1 MTPAP
6 MRARPRVLT
15 LLIAALAL
23 LVAAPALA
31 QTSKPV
37 DAAMERARTAM
48 VSDPDEGLKLVGD
61 AEVLAQRLPAG
72 RDRTIALA
80 TAKWLRSEG
89 YLRLHDVAKA
99 RPLIAQALADIAPIK
114 EPIKLR
120 GDLLLSLGSLQ
131 MDDSKAAAA
140 LESYQR
146 AFRIFQSLGEKRSMS
161 LANYYLGGLYSA
173 ANDNLQAEKYYAAAA
188 EAYDGD
194 PMLSLTLHN
203 NRGNVLLVLERYDEA
218 DGEYAK
224 AIAIARQLGNPLLEA
239 RILSNL
245 ARSQVENGKLDAADA
260 TLARGFSLTRGSEAL
275 GFRQQML
282 ATAARV
288 AMKRGDLPKAKRLIT
303 EAFAGVDLTST
314 SATFRDAHTIA
325 YLIFSKIGEPE
336 LALKHLEA
344 VRRLKDASTEVAT
357 TTSAALA
364 AANFDFK
371 NKEVQIANLK
381 AEELRRAARFQL
393 ILFLSIGLAT
403 LIVIA
408 ALAWGLISIRRSRNR
423 VAAANIVLGETNEAL
438 EKALKAKT
446 EFLAT
451 TSHEIRT
458 PLNGILG
465 MTQVMLHDGKLDPA
479 TRDRIGIVHSAGVTM
494 RSLVDDILDVA
505 KMETGNLTVDAAPM
519 DLCAMLKDV
528 TRIWE
533 EQARTKGL
541 AFNLHLSH
549 APHWIVSDSG
559 RLRQIVFNLLS
570 NAIKFTE
577 KGGVSLRV
585 VAEGE
590 GEEARLKLSITD
602 TGIGIPAE
610 KRDEIFESFKQADS
624 GTTRQF
630 GGTGLGL
637 TICRNLAQALGGDIA
652 VESAEGHGSTFIV
665 DLPLVPAEAPEIEAG
680 PTANGTM
687 LVLDRN
693 PIARSMLKTLL
704 EPRVGA
710 LRFLATPDEAL
721 EALDQPGISHLVVD
735 EGTLKAAG
743 EDVFGTLA
751 ALAAAADTAGAASA
765 ILWLKPDAE
774 ICTALRA
781 TGIGQVIEKP
791 VTAAGLIE
799 ALIPQAEENSD
810 NPGSG
815 PLVSRAA

>member
-1 MTPAP
+1 VTPAAK
-6 MRARPRVLT
+6 RARPRVLT
-15 LLIAALAL
+15 LLIALLAL
-23 LVAAPALA
+23 FAAAPALA
-31 QTSKPV
+31 DAKV

-48 VSDPDEGLKLVGD
+48 VSDPDQGLKLVGE
-61 AEVLAQRLPAG
+61 AEALALKLPAS

-89 YLRLHDVAKA
+89 YLRLNDVARA
-99 RPLIAQALADIAPIK
+99 RPLIAQALSDISSIR

-131 MDDSKAAAA
+131 MDDGKAAAA

-146 AFRIFQSLGEKRSMS
+146 AYRIFEALNERRSMS
-161 LANYYLGGLYSA
+161 LAKYYLGGLYSA
-173 ANDNLQAEKYYAAAA
+173 ANDNSKAEQYYAEAAA
-188 EAYDGD
+188 IYDGD

-203 NRGNVLLVLERYDEA
+203 NRGNVLLAAERYDEA
-218 DGEYAK
+218 EAEYGK
-224 AIAIARQLGNPLLEA
+224 AIQIAQELGKPLLEA
-239 RILSNL
+239 RILGNL
-245 ARSQVENGKLDAADA
+245 ARSQVEARKLDAAEA
-260 TLARGFSLTRGSEAL
+260 TLARGFALTRGADAL
-275 GFRQQML
+275 GFRQQLL

-288 AMKRGDLPKAKRLIT
+288 AMDRGDLPKARRLIT
-303 EAFAGVDLTST
+303 QAFDGVDLATTS
-314 SATFRDAHTIA
+314 SAFREAHLFA
-325 YLIFSKIGEPE
+325 YMIFSKTGDDA
-336 LALKHLEA
+336 LALRHLEA
-344 VRRLKDASTEVAT
+344 VRRLKDQATEVAT
-357 TTSAALA
+357 NTSAALA

-371 NKEVQIANLK
+371 NKEVQIANMK
-381 AEELRRAARFQL
+381 AEELRRSARFQL
-393 ILFLSIGLAT
+393 ILFSSLGVAT

-408 ALAWGLISIRRSRNR
+408 ALAWGLLSIRRSRNK

-465 MTQVMLHDGKLDPA
+465 MTQVMLADTRLDA
-479 TRDRIGIVHSAGVTM
+479 STRDRIGIVHGAGVTM

-519 DLCAMLKDV
+519 DLCAMLKEV
-528 TRIWE
+528 TRLWD
-533 EQARTKGL
+533 EQARAKGL

-590 GEEARLKLSITD
+590 GDAGRLRLSVTD

-610 KRDEIFESFKQADS
+610 KREEIFESFKQADS

-637 TICRNLAQALGGDIA
+637 TICRNLAQALGGDIS
-652 VESAEGHGSTFIV
+652 VEGAEGAGSTFIV
-665 DLPLVPAEAPEIEAG
+665 DLPLVLAEAPEAEAG
-680 PTANGTM
+680 PAAQGTM
-687 LVLDRN
+687 LILDRN

-721 EALDQPGISHLVVD
+721 AALAETGVTQLVIDEA
-735 EGTLKAAG
+735 TLKAAG
-743 EDVFGTLA
+743 EDHFATLA
-751 ALAAAADTAGAASA
+751 SLAAAAKAAGATSA
-765 ILWLKPDAE
+765 VLWLKPDEATRE
-774 ICTALRA
+774 ALQA
-781 TGIGQVIEKP
+781 SGVGQVVEKP
-791 VTAAGLIE
+791 VSGATLIDS
-799 ALIPQAEENSD
+799 LIPHAEENFD
-810 NPGSG
+810 KPGPG
-815 PLVSRAA
+815 PLVSQAA

>member
-1 MTPAP
+1 
-6 MRARPRVLT
+6 MRARPRVLS
-15 LLIAALAL
+15 LLIAVLAL
-23 LVAAPALA
+23 FAAAPALA
-31 QTSKPV
+31 QTPV
-37 DAAMERARTAM
+37 DKAMDRARTVM
-48 VSDPDEGLKLVGD
+48 VSDPDEGLKLVGA
-61 AEVLAQRLPAG
+61 AETLALAMPAG

-89 YLRLHDVAKA
+89 YLRLNDAAKA
-99 RPLIAQALADIAPIK
+99 RPLIAQALADIDPIR

-131 MDDSKAAAA
+131 MDDGEAAKALA
-140 LESYQR
+140 SYQR
-146 AFRIFQSLGEKRSMS
+146 AFRIFQQLGDKRSMS

-173 ANDNLQAEKYYAAAA
+173 ANDNAKAEQYYAAAA
-188 EAYDGD
+188 EVYDGD

-203 NRGNVLLVLERYDEA
+203 NRGNVLLVLERYVEA
-218 DGEYAK
+218 AAEYGK
-224 AIAIARQLGNPLLEA
+224 AIEIARQLGKPLLEA
-239 RILSNL
+239 RVLGNL
-245 ARSQVENGKLDAADA
+245 ARSQVEARNYDDAEA
-260 TLARGFSLTRGSEAL
+260 TLARGFALTRGADAL
-275 GFRQQML
+275 GFRQQLL

-288 AMKRGDLPKAKRLIT
+288 AMERGDLPKARRLVT
-303 EAFAGVDLTST
+303 QAFEGVDLTAT
-314 SATFRDAHTIA
+314 SSAFREAHLFA
-325 YLIFSKIGEPE
+325 YMIFSKTGDAG

-344 VRRLKDASTEVAT
+344 VRRLKDQATEVAT

-371 NKEVQIANLK
+371 NKEVQIANMK
-381 AEELRRAARFQL
+381 AEQAARSAAFQRT
-393 ILFLSIGLAT
+393 LFLSLGAAT

-408 ALAWGLISIRRSRNR
+408 ALAWGLISIRRSRNK
-423 VAAANIVLGETNEAL
+423 VAAANVVLGETNVAL

-465 MTQVMLHDGKLDPA
+465 MTQVMLADPRLGPEV
-479 TRDRIGIVHSAGVTM
+479 RDRIGIVHGAGVTM

-519 DLCAMLKDV
+519 DLCAMLKEV

-541 AFNLHLSH
+541 SFNLHLSH
-549 APHWIVSDSG
+549 APHWIVSDAG

-590 GEEARLKLSITD
+590 GEGARLRLAVTD

-610 KRDEIFESFKQADS
+610 KREEIFESFKQADS

-637 TICRNLAQALGGDIA
+637 TICRNLSQALGGDIS
-652 VESAEGHGSTFIV
+652 VESADGEGSTFTV
-665 DLPLVPAEAPEIEAG
+665 DLPLVLAEAPEAEAG
-680 PTANGTM
+680 PTAQGTM

-710 LRFLATPDEAL
+710 LRFLAAPQ
-721 EALDQPGISHLVVD
+721 EALDALAEPGVTHLVID

-743 EDVFGTLA
+743 DDPYAVLA
-751 ALAAAADTAGAASA
+751 GLVAAAREAGAASA
-765 ILWLKPDAE
+765 ILWLKPDEAVRG
-774 ICTALRA
+774 ALQA
-781 TGIGQVIEKP
+781 SGVDQVIEKP
-791 VTAAGLIE
+791 VSGA
-799 ALIPQAEENSD
+799 ALIDAIISDAEENSD
-810 NPGSG
+810 KPGPG
-815 PLVSRAA
+815 PLVSQAA

>member
-1 MTPAP
+1 
-6 MRARPRVLT
+6 
-15 LLIAALAL
+15 LLIALLAL
-23 LVAAPALA
+23 FVAAPATA
-31 QTSKPV
+31 QKPV
-37 DAAMERARTAM
+37 DAAIERARTVM
-48 VSDPDEGLKLVGD
+48 VSNPEEGLTLVGE
-61 AEVLAQRLPAG
+61 AETLAQRLPAG

-89 YLRLHDVAKA
+89 YLRLNDVAKA
-99 RPLIAQALADIAPIK
+99 GPLIAQALADIASIK

-131 MDDSKAAAA
+131 MDDGKAAAA

-146 AFRIFQSLGEKRSMS
+146 AFRVFQQLGEKRSMS

-173 ANDNLQAEKYYAAAA
+173 ANDNSQAEKYYAAAA
-188 EAYDGD
+188 EVYDGD

-203 NRGNVLLVLERYDEA
+203 NRGNVLLSLERYLEA
-218 DGEYAK
+218 DAEYGK
-224 AIAIARQLGNPLLEA
+224 ALAIARQLGKPLLEA
-239 RILSNL
+239 RVLGNL
-245 ARSQVENGKLDAADA
+245 ARSQVEARKLDAAEA
-260 TLARGFSLTRGSEAL
+260 TLARGFALTRGADGL
-275 GFRQQML
+275 GFRQQLL

-288 AMKRGDLPKAKRLIT
+288 AMERGDLPKAKRLIMQ
-303 EAFAGVDLTST
+303 AFDGVDLTTT
-314 SATFRDAHTIA
+314 SSAFREAHLFA
-325 YLIFSKIGEPE
+325 YMIFSKTGDLV

-344 VRRLKDASTEVAT
+344 VRRLKDQSTEVAT

-393 ILFLSIGLAT
+393 TLFTSIGVAT

-408 ALAWGLISIRRSRNR
+408 ALAWGLISIRRSRNK

-465 MTQVMLHDGKLDPA
+465 MTQVMLADQRLDPP

-541 AFNLHLSH
+541 AFNLHLTH
-549 APHWIVSDSG
+549 APHWIVTDAG

-590 GEEARLKLSITD
+590 GEGARLKLSIAD
-602 TGIGIPAE
+602 TGIGIPAG
-610 KRDEIFESFKQADS
+610 KREEIFESFKQADS

-637 TICRNLAQALGGDIA
+637 TICRNLAQALGGDIR
-652 VESAEGHGSTFIV
+652 VEGAEGSGSTFIV
-665 DLPLVPAEAPEIEAG
+665 DLPLVLAEAPEIEAG
-680 PTANGTM
+680 PTAQGTM
-687 LVLDRN
+687 LVLDHN

-710 LRFLATPDEAL
+710 LRFLATPAEAL
-721 EALDQPGISHLVVD
+721 EALDQPGIAHLVID

-743 EDVFGTLA
+743 EDIYGTLA
-751 ALAAAADTAGAASA
+751 RLVTVADAAGAASA

-774 ICTALRA
+774 ICTALAA

-791 VTAAGLIE
+791 VTAANLIE
-799 ALIPQAEENSD
+799 SLLPQGEENSD
-810 NPGSG
+810 KPGSG

>member
-1 MTPAP
+1 
-6 MRARPRVLT
+6 MRVRPRVLT
-15 LLIAALAL
+15 FLIAAFAL
-23 LVAAPALA
+23 MGAAPVFA
-31 QTSKPV
+31 QTPAPV
-37 DAAMERARTAM
+37 AAAMERARTAM
-48 VSDPDEGLKLVGD
+48 VSNPEEGLKLVGE
-61 AEVLAQRLPAG
+61 AEALAQRMPAG

-80 TAKWLRSEG
+80 TTKWLRSEA
-89 YLRLHDVAKA
+89 YLRLNDVTKA

-131 MDDSKAAAA
+131 MDDGQAAAA

-146 AFRIFQSLGEKRSMS
+146 AFRIFQQLGEKRSMS

-173 ANDNLQAEKYYAAAA
+173 ANDNSQAEKYYAAAA
-188 EAYDGD
+188 EVYNGD

-203 NRGNVLLVLERYDEA
+203 NRGNVLLSLERYAEA
-218 DGEYAK
+218 EAEYGK
-224 AIAIARQLGNPLLEA
+224 ALAIARELDKPRLEALILGNV
-239 RILSNL
+239 
-245 ARSQVENGKLDAADA
+245 ARSQVEAGKLEAAEA
-260 TLARGFSLTRGSEAL
+260 TLARGFTLTRGTDAL
-275 GFRQQML
+275 GFRQPLL

-288 AMKRGDLPKAKRLIT
+288 AMERGDLPKARRLIT
-303 EAFAGVDLTST
+303 QAFAGVDLTTT
-314 SATFRDAHTIA
+314 SAGFRDAHVIA
-325 YLIFSKIGEPE
+325 YLIFSKAGEPA
-336 LALKHLEA
+336 LALRHLEA
-344 VRRLKDASTEVAT
+344 VRRLKDESTKVAT

-371 NKEVQIANLK
+371 NKEVQIANMK
-381 AEELRRAARFQL
+381 AEELARSARFQL
-393 ILFLSIGLAT
+393 IMFLSIGGAT
-403 LIVIA
+403 LVVIA
-408 ALAWGLISIRRSRNR
+408 ALAWGLISIRRSRNKVR
-423 VAAANIVLGETNEAL
+423 EANIVLGETNVAL

-465 MTQVMLHDGKLDPA
+465 MTQVMLADTRLDA
-479 TRDRIGIVHSAGVTM
+479 ALRDRIGIVHGAGVTM

-519 DLCAMLKDV
+519 DLCAMLKEV
-528 TRIWE
+528 TRLWD
-533 EQARTKGL
+533 EQARAKGL
-541 AFNLHLSH
+541 AFNLHLTH
-549 APHWIVSDSG
+549 APHWIVTDAG

-577 KGGVSLRV
+577 RGGVSLRV
-585 VAEGE
+585 VADGQGE
-590 GEEARLKLSITD
+590 GARLRFSVTD

-610 KRDEIFESFKQADS
+610 KREEIFESFKQADS

-637 TICRNLAQALGGDIA
+637 TICRNLAQALGGDIS
-652 VESAEGHGSTFIV
+652 VEGAEGHGSTFIV
-665 DLPLVPAEAPEIEAG
+665 DLPLVLAEAPEVETG
-680 PTANGTM
+680 PSASGTM

-721 EALDQPGISHLVVD
+721 AALDQPGISHLVVD
-735 EGTLKAAG
+735 EATLKAAG
-743 EDVFGTLA
+743 EDVYG
-751 ALAAAADTAGAASA
+751 ALARLVAAADATGAASA

-774 ICTALRA
+774 ICTALA
-781 TGIGQVIEKP
+781 GTGIGQVIEKP
-791 VTAAGLIE
+791 VAGA
-799 ALIPQAEENSD
+799 ALIDALISSAEQNSD
-810 NPGSG
+810 KPEPD
-815 PLVSRAA
+815 PLVSQAA